1 MRTEPGPGEDIMHA
15 GRRPRADHQDPG
27 PLQRRSKRRRAR
39 LRICD
44 PLPELEGSADP
55 LKRNVE
61 QKTTISCIYITYRFI
76 MNKGTF
82 RFLHKSTVNLT
93 VSRHLDMKSSVG

>member
-1 MRTEPGPGEDIMHA
+1 MHA
-15 GRRPRADHQDPG
+15 RRRPGDIHDPG

-93 VSRHLDMKSSVG
+93 VSPHLDIKSSVG